1 MFPRSQ
7 RDTSH
12 SGIKCL
18 FFPMNMSVKT
28 LGPLKKTVSPQI
40 ALQLVYYEKKH
51 ENTHFQRRCY
61 GKSMRGTYFVKN
73 FPQEDAP
80 QQMLSN
86 NGH

>member
-40 ALQLVYYEKKH
+40 ALELVYYEKKH
-51 ENTHFQRRCY
+51 EKYRFSETLLWKKHAGHVFCQKISTRGRC
-61 GKSMRGTYFVKN
+61 TTDVVK
-73 FPQEDAP
+73 
-80 QQMLSN
+80 
-86 NGH
+86 